1 MSVVDPNRREL
12 VVGPEEGY
20 FEGARWHDGALWFS
34 DFRKLGVSRV
44 DAAGTPTKV
53 ATVPGRPG
61 GLGFAPDGTP
71 MVVSIDDC
79 SVWRIGPGGELEKL
93 GFLGDDAIGTHDM
106 AVDAEGRSYI
116 AEWGYDVLG
125 GEDPRPTGVLVR
137 HPDGRVER
145 QGSGLFLPNGIA
157 VSPDG
162 RTLVVAETF
171 AQPHTRLTAFDIG
184 ADGLLS
190 NQRLFAGLGP
200 VESDSPD
207 GLCMDVEGGVWVS
220 FPFCGEFRR
229 VLTGGEITDTI
240 QIPKAEGSHCV
251 DCALGGPEMR
261 TLYLLIADTDME
273 RMADNY
279 DATSRIEAVEVDIP
293 GPAT

>member
-1 MSVVDPNRREL
+1 MDPSHREL
-12 VVGPEEGY
+12 VVGPEKGY

-34 DFRKLGVSRV
+34 DFRKLDVSRV
-44 DAAGTPTKV
+44 DAAGTLTRV
-53 ATVPGRPG
+53 ATVPTRPG
-61 GLGFAPDGTP
+61 GLGFAPDGAP

-79 SVWRIGPGGELEKL
+79 AVWKLGPGGEPELL
-93 GFLGDDAIGTHDM
+93 GSLGDDAIGTHDM
-106 AVDAEGRSYI
+106 AVDAEGRCYI

-125 GEDPRPTGVLVR
+125 GEESRPTGVLLR
-137 HPDGRVER
+137 QPDGRVER
-145 QGSGLFLPNGIA
+145 QGSGLFLPNGIV

-171 AQPHTRLTAFDIG
+171 ARPNTRLTAFDIG
-184 ADGLLS
+184 ADGALS
-190 NQRLFAGLGP
+190 NQRLFAEFGP
-200 VESDSPD
+200 VETDSPD

-220 FPFCGEFRR
+220 FPFRGEFRR
-229 VLTGGEITDTI
+229 VLEGGDISDTI
-240 QIPKAEGSHCV
+240 SIPKEEGSHCV

-279 DATSRIEAVEVDIP
+279 DATSRIEAVEVDVP
-293 GPAT
+293 GPAG